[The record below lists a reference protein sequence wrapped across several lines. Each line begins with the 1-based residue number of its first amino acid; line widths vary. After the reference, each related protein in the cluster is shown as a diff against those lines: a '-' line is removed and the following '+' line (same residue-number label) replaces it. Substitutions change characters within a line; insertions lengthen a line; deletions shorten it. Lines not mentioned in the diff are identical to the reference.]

1 MPAGGSPWRMFPF
14 GNNAGTVRNMKRRF
28 LATVEAVGDAVREG
42 RKEKGLTQAQLATR
56 AGVGR
61 RFVVEVES
69 GHMRAELGKVL
80 SILNVLDIH
89 AIALP
94 SLPAEKRLKDI
105 DLDEAMKRFE

>member
-1 MPAGGSPWRMFPF
+1 
-14 GNNAGTVRNMKRRF
+14 MKRRF
-28 LATVEAVGDAVREG
+28 LATVEAVGQAVRDG

-80 SILNVLDIH
+80 SILEALDIH
-89 AIALP
+89 AVALP
-94 SLPAEKRLKDI
+94 SIPTEQRLKDV
-105 DLDEAMKRFE
+105 DLDEVMKRFE